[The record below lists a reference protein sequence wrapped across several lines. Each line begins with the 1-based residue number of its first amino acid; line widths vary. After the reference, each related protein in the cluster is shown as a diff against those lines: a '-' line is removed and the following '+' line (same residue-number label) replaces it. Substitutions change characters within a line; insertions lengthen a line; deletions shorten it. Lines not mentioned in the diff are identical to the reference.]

1 MYRTPASPP
10 ALLQHGFATITASAT
25 TPSKEEH
32 YRAKYQEVLTSLG
45 GNLTQAAARSLA
57 GAEGASSSSG
67 GAAPPL
73 APAKVLQAAKQSTEE
88 LLGQSDPPLSP
99 KALLFLGDL
108 FWSGLQTPGVD
119 IPQDQE
125 KAAALWKA
133 AGERGD
139 EEGTYNYAN
148 CLLFGSGA
156 GEDRSQAQVLL
167 NELAEKGHVQASYSL
182 AVLLT
187 AAQQRQQQLQQ
198 EQQQQQ
204 NSSSKPSRREKDKEE
219 EDAIVRIYD
228 LLCCAVKGG
237 VVPAIHNLGNLL
249 AEGRSLRV
257 PRDDEAALEL
267 YSAGMWQ
274 CWLEK

>member
-1 MYRTPASPP
+1 
-10 ALLQHGFATITASAT
+10 
-25 TPSKEEH
+25 
-32 YRAKYQEVLTSLG
+32 
-45 GNLTQAAARSLA
+45 
-57 GAEGASSSSG
+57 
-67 GAAPPL
+67 
-73 APAKVLQAAKQSTEE
+73 
-88 LLGQSDPPLSP
+88 
-99 KALLFLGDL
+99 
-108 FWSGLQTPGVD
+108 
-119 IPQDQE
+119 
-125 KAAALWKA
+125 
-133 AGERGD
+133 
-139 EEGTYNYAN
+139 
-148 CLLFGSGA
+148 
-156 GEDRSQAQVLL
+156 
-167 NELAEKGHVQASYSL
+167 L

-219 EDAIVRIYD
+219 VDAIVRIYD

-267 YSAGMWQ
+267 YSAGMRQ